1 MHTSDTGLRI
11 SVLLA
16 VAALGIDLLPF
27 SVLAGAALYPILV
40 LVLALR
46 NNQQHMLVA
55 GYACSVLSIV
65 AWLILTCL
73 ATEGLYEALDP
84 IAAMLNRGAALAG
97 IWLVVLFSWHLPWLR
112 EKLASANNEIGMV
125 ADRLATTEAVLA
137 ETEMRLEDHSAETSA
152 TLGQVNHS
160 LQTEIAQRE
169 RVERALQDARAQF
182 VSLIESLSLHVIRK
196 DTKGRFTYASPSFC
210 TLVGKPLEQIRGRTD
225 RDLFPPDLAK
235 KYMQD
240 DRRVF
245 DTKTSF
251 EDVEIHPGPDG
262 RKMYVQV
269 MKTPIFDSQ
278 GEVIGIQGLF
288 WDVTDRK
295 FAEISMR
302 ESEARKRAIFEAAM
316 DCIIFIHLDGR
327 IVEFNP
333 CSERTFGYDRDE
345 VIGKE
350 MTEVLVPTKSK
361 QRLRENLLGYSGEGK
376 VGSMLGRRL
385 ETPMLRKNRE
395 TFAAE
400 MVTQPIPLSTGAVGF
415 AVFIRD
421 ITQRKMQEEA
431 LRKAKEAAESANRAK
446 GVFLANMSHEIRT
459 PMNAIIGMTELTLDT
474 QLNDE
479 QREYLE
485 MALDSSNTLLA
496 LLNDI
501 LDLSKIESGRLEM
514 EELPFDLRRWF
525 DESTKSI
532 AFRAKQKGLAFR
544 SQIDP
549 QVPEHLDGDCL
560 HLHQVLLNL
569 IGNAIKFTDAGS
581 IMVRIRSKH
590 RDQQYVVLQF
600 EVHDTGIGIP
610 PEKCKSIFREF
621 EQADNSTRR
630 RFGGT
635 GLGLAICQRLVEMMH
650 GQIGVRSTVD
660 QGSVFYFTARFGL
673 CDPSTEALREST
685 PPTVESSGSD
695 ESTRPLKILLAE
707 DSPINQRLAIGLLRR
722 KGHQVVVVGN
732 GKQAVQAFQKQPFD
746 LVLMDVQ
753 MPEMDGFEATEAIR
767 AAEEPGT
774 HVPIIALTAHA
785 MKGDRERCLKAGMDA
800 YLAKPIRAGELYDLI
815 ASMAAKSSPP
825 RRGTPQESSR
835 SE

>member
-1 MHTSDTGLRI
+1 MHTSDTGLRTSI
-11 SVLLA
+11 LLA

-27 SVLAGAALYPILV
+27 SVLAGAALYPIIV
-40 LVLALR
+40 LVLALQNDQKR
-46 NNQQHMLVA
+46 MLVA
-55 GYACSVLSIV
+55 AYACSLLCILAWVMFTELV
-65 AWLILTCL
+65 ADGL
-73 ATEGLYEALDP
+73 AEAVG
-84 IAAMLNRGAALAG
+84 AVAMILNRGAALAG
-97 IWLVVLFSWHLPWLR
+97 IWLVVLFGWQLPRLR
-112 EKLASANNEIGMV
+112 EKLASASNEIGLV
-125 ADRLATTEAVLA
+125 SDRLATTEAVLA
-137 ETEMRLEDHSAETSA
+137 ETEMRLEDHSAQTSA
-152 TLGQVNHS
+152 TLGQVNQS
-160 LQTEIAQRE
+160 LETEIAQRE

-196 DTKGRFTYASPSFC
+196 DAKGRFTYASPSFC
-210 TLVGKPLEQIRGRTD
+210 SLVGKPLEQIRGKTD
-225 RDLFPPDLAK
+225 RDLFPPELAK

-240 DRRVF
+240 DRRVI
-245 DTKTSF
+245 DAKTTF
-251 EDVEIHPGPDG
+251 EDVESHPGPEG
-262 RKMYVQV
+262 RKMFVQV

-288 WDVTDRK
+288 WDVTARK
-295 FAEISMR
+295 CAEISMR
-302 ESEARKRAIFEAAM
+302 ESEARKRAIFDAAM

-333 CSERTFGYDRDE
+333 CAERTFGYDCDE
-345 VIGKE
+345 VVGKE
-350 MTEVLVPTKSK
+350 MTDVLVPDRSRR
-361 QRLRENLLGYSGEGK
+361 RLRENLLGYSGEGK

-385 ETPMLRKNRE
+385 ETPMMRKNGE

-474 QLNDE
+474 PLTDE

-485 MALDSSNTLLA
+485 MVLDSSNTLLA

-514 EELPFDLRRWF
+514 ESLPFDLRRWF
-525 DESTKSI
+525 EESTKSI
-532 AFRAKQKGLAFR
+532 AFRAKQKGLEFR
-544 SQIDP
+544 SHIDP
-549 QVPEHLDGDCL
+549 DVPEHLVGDCL

-569 IGNAIKFTDAGS
+569 IGNAIKFTDSGS
-581 IMVRIRSKH
+581 ISVRIRRKRGERQH
-590 RDQQYVVLQF
+590 VVLQF

-635 GLGLAICQRLVEMMH
+635 GLGLAICQRLVELMQ
-650 GQIGVRSTVD
+650 GTIGVKSVVD
-660 QGSVFYFTARFGL
+660 RGSVFHFTARFGL
-673 CDPSTEALREST
+673 CDEPAQVRRESA
-685 PPTVESSGSD
+685 PPAA
-695 ESTRPLKILLAE
+695 ESTDSDQSPGPLKILLAE

-732 GKQAVQAFQKQPFD
+732 GEQAVQAFQKEPFD

-753 MPEMDGFEATEAIR
+753 MPEMDGFQATETIR
-767 AAEEPGT
+767 AAEKPGSR
-774 HVPIIALTAHA
+774 VPVIALTAHA

-800 YLAKPIRAGELYDLI
+800 YLAKPIRPAELYDLI
-815 ASMAAKSSPP
+815 ASLAGKRRPAPCGPPEESGKS
-825 RRGTPQESSR
+825 E
-835 SE
+835 

>member
-1 MHTSDTGLRI
+1 MPTSDTGVRI

-16 VAALGIDLLPF
+16 IAAVGVDLLPL
-27 SVLAGAALYPILV
+27 SVLSGAALYPIVV
-40 LVLALR
+40 LVLAVR
-46 NNQQHMLVA
+46 NNERHMLVA
-55 GYACSVLSIV
+55 AYTCSLLCVL
-65 AWLILTCL
+65 AWLSLTGL
-73 ATEGLYEALDP
+73 ASREMYGAVDTTAAL
-84 IAAMLNRGAALAG
+84 LNRGAALAG
-97 IWLVVLFSWHLPWLR
+97 IWLVVQFTWQLPRLR
-112 EKLASANNEIGMV
+112 ENLASTTNEIGMV

-137 ETEMRLEDHSAETSA
+137 ETEMRLEDQSAQTSA
-152 TLGQVNHS
+152 TLGEVNQS

-196 DTKGRFTYASPSFC
+196 DVKGRFTYASPSFC
-210 TLVGKPLEQIRGRTD
+210 SLVGKPLEQIRGKTD
-225 RDLFPPDLAK
+225 RDLFPADMAK
-235 KYMQD
+235 KYMRD
-240 DRRVF
+240 DRRVIE
-245 DTKTSF
+245 TKTPF
-251 EDVEIHPGPDG
+251 EDVESHPGPDG

-278 GEVIGIQGLF
+278 GQVIGIQGLF
-288 WDVTDRK
+288 WDVTARK
-295 FAEISMR
+295 CAEISMR

-333 CSERTFGYDRDE
+333 CAEQTFGYDRDE

-350 MTEVLVPTKSK
+350 MTDVLVPDRSSK
-361 QRLRENLLGYSGEGK
+361 RLRENLLGYSGEGK

-385 ETPMLRKNRE
+385 ETPMMRKNRE

-459 PMNAIIGMTELTLDT
+459 PMNAIIGMTELILDT
-474 QLNDE
+474 QLTDE

-485 MALDSSNTLLA
+485 MVLESSNTLLA

-501 LDLSKIESGRLEM
+501 LDLSKIESGRMEM
-514 EELPFDLRRWF
+514 EELPFHLRQWF

-532 AFRAKQKGLAFR
+532 AFRVKQKGLDFQC
-544 SQIDP
+544 QIDP
-549 QVPEHLDGDCL
+549 EVPEHLVGDCL
-560 HLHQVLLNL
+560 HLHQVLVNL
-569 IGNAIKFTDAGS
+569 IGNAIKFTDSGS
-581 IMVRIRSKH
+581 ISVRIRPKR
-590 RDQQYVVLQF
+590 RDQQHVVLQF

-610 PEKCKSIFREF
+610 PEKCQSIFREF

-635 GLGLAICQRLVEMMH
+635 GLGLAICQRLVELMD
-650 GQIGVRSTVD
+650 GQIGVKSVVD
-660 QGSVFYFTARFGL
+660 RGSVFHFTARFGL
-673 CDPSTEALREST
+673 DDGSTEAVREST
-685 PPTVESSGSD
+685 PPAIESTDSD
-695 ESTRPLKILLAE
+695 ETSKPLKILLAE

-722 KGHQVVVVGN
+722 QGHQVVVVGN
-732 GKQAVQAFQKQPFD
+732 GKQAVQAFQREPFD

-767 AAEEPGT
+767 AAEKDES
-774 HVPIIALTAHA
+774 HVPVIALTAHA
-785 MKGDRERCLKAGMDA
+785 MKGDRERCLKSGMDA
-800 YLAKPIRAGELYDLI
+800 YLAKPIRAAELYDLI
-815 ASMAAKSSPP
+815 VSLAAKNRPSPSGAP
-825 RRGTPQESSR
+825 EPSVT